1 MPFGQP
7 YNAAAAANMA
17 LANVKQRA
25 EGKLVLGLAR
35 GSSSR
40 GASNGRDRYRN
51 TSNVENFEATS
62 QDNSQM

>member
-1 MPFGQP
+1 
-7 YNAAAAANMA
+7 MA
-17 LANVKQRA
+17 LANVKQRV

-35 GSSSR
+35 GGSSR